1 MLSAASFAASHVV
14 SKRGLQGTSVTAGF
28 MVIVGSAWVLVTIP
42 LAVDPP
48 ASLSLRS
55 LALFAAS
62 GLFAPG
68 IARAAALA
76 GVHSL
81 GPSVSVPIQ
90 QGLRPLIVLPA
101 AALVLGESFG
111 ALRVAG
117 VAAIVVGGWVLSR
130 QPGIV
135 TGDGALDA
143 LMTET
148 TTPAP
153 HASTRTKLRRGTSA
167 VFRGFRP
174 GVIHPLIA
182 AFAYASSD
190 LLVKSGLNTT
200 SETVYGAPVSIGTG
214 FLVWSI
220 AHAFPSV
227 RARFRLG
234 RGAGWLVLSGA
245 LMGTA
250 ILLLFLALARADVS
264 LVAPVIATQPL
275 FVFVLSALILRHLER
290 RERSTIVAGL
300 VVVVGTI
307 LVSL

>member
-1 MLSAASFAASHVV
+1 MQSDFSGGALGGELRRIPRRLQAWSAGYERH
-14 SKRGLQGTSVTAGF
+14 RGVHGDRWIRLGAGNHPLGGRSARLLVAQVTR
-28 MVIVGSAWVLVTIP
+28 P
-42 LAVDPP
+42 L
-48 ASLSLRS
+48 R
-55 LALFAAS
+55 
-62 GLFAPG
+62 
-68 IARAAALA
+68 

>member
-1 MLSAASFAASHVV
+1 
-14 SKRGLQGTSVTAGF
+14 

-42 LAVDPP
+42 LVVDPP
-48 ASLSLRS
+48 SSLSFRS
-55 LALFAAS
+55 VALFAAS

-81 GPSVSVPIQ
+81 GPSLSVPIQ

-111 ALRVAG
+111 ALRVVG
-117 VAAIVVGGWVLSR
+117 VTAIVLGGWTLSR

-143 LMTET
+143 VMTET
-148 TTPAP
+148 AAPAP
-153 HASTRTKLRRGTSA
+153 AAPTRTRLRRGTSA
-167 VFRGFRP
+167 VFGGFRP
-174 GVIHPLIA
+174 GIIHPVIA
-182 AFAYASSD
+182 AFAYATAD
-190 LLVKSGLNTT
+190 LLVKSGLNATA
-200 SETVYGAPVSIGTG
+200 ETIYGAPVSIGTG
-214 FLVWSI
+214 LLVWSI

-234 RGAGWLVLSGA
+234 RDAGWLVLSGA

-250 ILLLFLALARADVS
+250 ILLLFLALDRGDVS
-264 LVAPVIATQPL
+264 LVAPLIATQPL

-290 RERSTIVAGL
+290 RERSMVIAGL
-300 VVVVGTI
+300 VVVMGTI